1 MINIKLSQYHLFH
14 LVNLSDE
21 QIEEIEAAR
30 ENAMQFIKAG
40 TKQYPIVDFY
50 VENDCMAEESTERA
64 YGDHYDGKGFEV
76 SYGLLPKNS
85 ADRYPIIHLTAVALD
100 EDLADE
106 PVIPELELITK
117 KKFNAFGHRAV
128 QFEKMDYNHPYV
140 KATHMIKFYDTA
152 NIAANFPL
160 DIWEEALPLH
170 YLFNELNSN
179 RKWKDPD
186 DEDGRTYD
194 VVRFWDDKYHKVDYY
209 ADVYEHTPD
218 GAVFSR
224 QRNFLFKKVK
234 EKDIIFKD

>member
-14 LVNLSDE
+14 LVRLTDE
-21 QIEEIEAAR
+21 QIKEIETAR
-30 ENAMQFIKAG
+30 ENATQFIQAG

-50 VENDCMAEESTERA
+50 VENDCMAEASTERA
-64 YGDHYDGKGFEV
+64 FGAAYDGKGFEV
-76 SYGLLPKNS
+76 RYGLLPKNS
-85 ADRYPIIHLTAVALD
+85 DDRYPIIHLTAVALD

-117 KKFNAFGHRAV
+117 KKFNAFGEKTV
-128 QFEKMDYNHPYV
+128 KFESMKYNHPYV
-140 KATHMIKFYDTA
+140 KATHMIVFYDTA
-152 NIAANFPL
+152 AIAANFPI

-186 DEDGRTYD
+186 SEDGYTYD

-218 GAVFSR
+218 GAINTR

-234 EKDIIFKD
+234 EKDIFFKD

>member
-106 PVIPELELITK
+106 PVIPELELITGGSYTNEGQWD
-117 KKFNAFGHRAV
+117 FNG
-128 QFEKMDYNHPYV
+128 
-140 KATHMIKFYDTA
+140 YDTDGWKSGNC
-152 NIAANFPL
+152 NISSN
-160 DIWEEALPLH
+160 DILI
-170 YLFNELNSN
+170 LN
-179 RKWKDPD
+179 
-186 DEDGRTYD
+186 
-194 VVRFWDDKYHKVDYY
+194 
-209 ADVYEHTPD
+209 
-218 GAVFSR
+218 
-224 QRNFLFKKVK
+224 
-234 EKDIIFKD
+234 